1 VKRKTDTTVR
11 DFVAF
16 GLFTLLTPWIFHLIG
31 EVLR

>member
-1 VKRKTDTTVR
+1 MKRKTDTTIR

-16 GLFTLLTPWIFHLIG
+16 GLFVISTPWIFQLFG

>member
-1 VKRKTDTTVR
+1 MKRKTDTSVR

-16 GLFTLLTPWIFHLIG
+16 GLFVISTPWIFQLIG

>member
-1 VKRKTDTTVR
+1 MKRKTNTTVR

-16 GLFTLLTPWIFHLIG
+16 GLFALSTPWIFHLIG